1 MTITIKRI
9 ISVLSGSFLDVETE
23 IKSGPESDTK
33 MFRLLAEQ
41 YTKLRP
47 QKGEITQY
55 QYEELEEA
63 SEVCDA
69 YSRAANILS
78 FGMNTARTLK
88 QKLRR
93 RGFSESAADEAVRM
107 LCEKGYISEN
117 DDIRRAT
124 EHCINKG
131 WGMRRILAYLKQ
143 KGYGSEAL
151 SIASDEMSEVDFP
164 EVCADLIEKKYG
176 SVPTEVPEK
185 QKMVAFLVRYGFSMS
200 EIREAVSKIRERSE

>member
-9 ISVLSGSFLDVETE
+9 ISSPSGDLIEIETE
-23 IKSGPESDTK
+23 IKSGSESETK
-33 MFRLLAEQ
+33 KFGILAEQ
-41 YTKLRP
+41 YAKLRP

-93 RGFSESAADEAVRM
+93 RGFSESASSVAVRM

-117 DDIRRAT
+117 DDILRAT

-131 WGMRRILAYLKQ
+131 WGMRRILAYLRQ

-151 SIASDEMSEVDFP
+151 STALDEMSEVDFS
-164 EVCADLIEKKYG
+164 EVCAGLIEKKYG
-176 SVPTEVPEK
+176 LIPSDPREK
-185 QKMVAFLVRYGFSMS
+185 QKMVAFLVRYGFSMR
-200 EIREAVSKIRERSE
+200 EIKEAASKLRERQE